1 MAFTLTKE
9 HVRELMDS
17 INEGSWDS
25 FLATVDRNV
34 KWIVGD
40 PLHDPKSLTGTY
52 VSWQYPTT
60 NQHCLI
66 TVQNLQSYVQKVV
79 TPLFSR
85 LESSTKMTIE
95 ELDVIGQK
103 AFVETSG
110 VATQKNGKPYNNK

>member
-17 INEGSWDS
+17 INEGNWDS

-52 VSWQYPTT
+52 VSWQYPT
-60 NQHCLI
+60 NQQCLI

-103 AFVETSG
+103 AFVETLG